1 MQERDPRSYQLFIQ
15 LSSGAAFF
23 GITPENLYT
32 KTGRSVASE
41 AVAATRPRG
50 PPGMLTCRFPMYK
63 DAHCEPC
70 SISLQLSHRSIN
82 ELPHTFPPSLIA
94 KWAPLAV

>member
-1 MQERDPRSYQLFIQ
+1 MHSLQERDPRSYQLFIQ

-50 PPGMLTCRFPMYK
+50 PPGTC
-63 DAHCEPC
+63 A
-70 SISLQLSHRSIN
+70 L
-82 ELPHTFPPSLIA
+82 PSLA
-94 KWAPLAV
+94 QQTRP